1 MPPNVAKIEE
11 NIKKVLKVMLWTLWI
26 VVWFLLGFCKEDP
39 TMLITIFAPFF
50 NFIKSLFDI
59 VMALFIIWA
68 LAPII
73 AFCGAV
79 VLFFKIF
86 W

>member
-1 MPPNVAKIEE
+1 MSLKQKETL
-11 NIKKVLKVMLWTLWI
+11 KKVLKVTLWTLWI

-39 TMLITIFAPFF
+39 TMLVTIFAPFF

-59 VMALFIIWA
+59 VMALLIIWA

-73 AFCGAV
+73 AFCVVV

-86 W
+86 